1 MGTKLPDKLADEF
14 SDVSRSPG
22 LKPGAT
28 PDAKAELRER
38 FKVRAKEFFASHSA
52 AQLEKIHKHI
62 AASLT
67 NYSQQNF
74 SESQLKNTKIAI
86 YEPMKVELP
95 VRRIVSQTEVFE
107 NPTFLYPQI
116 DGEKMWFTNENA
128 ELAEPEVI
136 IVPGLFVDK
145 NGNRL
150 GRGKGYYDRFL
161 SGSQVPLARRIFL
174 GYGFQFID
182 AVPVTAIDIPVTPVF
197 L

>member
-1 MGTKLPDKLADEF
+1 M
-14 SDVSRSPG
+14 
-22 LKPGAT
+22 LKS
-28 PDAKAELRER
+28 ELRER
-38 FKVRAKEFFASHSA
+38 FKVLAKEFFASHSA

-86 YEPMKVELP
+86 YKHMKVELP
-95 VRRIVSQTEVFE
+95 VRRIVSQSEVFE

-116 DGEKMWFTNENA
+116 DGDKMWFTDENGA
-128 ELAEPEVI
+128 LAEPEII

-174 GYGFQFID
+174 GYEFQFIGQ
-182 AVPVTAIDIPVTPVF
+182 VPVTPHDEPVTAVSYGN
-197 L
+197 